1 MEMDEPIDDE
11 LLVQLHARLQRG
23 ETVELEVKEG
33 KSNLPNEIWPTVSAF
48 ANTNGGW
55 IILGMSE
62 VGGEIEITG
71 VKNPEAQIKNFF
83 DILHNPNKLS
93 SPILR
98 DEDVGIVRSGDKR
111 LIVIRVPAAPRK
123 TKPVFINKSPFTG
136 TFIRKHEGDYKCGEG
151 EVTRMMREAS
161 AEDADAVILKGYDLS
176 DLDMASL
183 ARFRRRDLTANPDV
197 HRVGLSDLDYLRS
210 LNAYRRDRHTGQE
223 GLTVTGILLFGTMAA
238 IRDWRGHHRID
249 FRIRDSTDLEQD
261 RWVDRVLWDG
271 NLFGAFETIYP
282 KLVADLPTPFL
293 LLDGVRV
300 TQTDAHVAMREAFV
314 NLLVHAD
321 YSEKQSSLI
330 IKDEQGCSFQNP
342 GNSRVRRL
350 DMVAGNRSDPRN
362 PNLVA
367 AFRYIG
373 LAEEA
378 GSGIPKIVRA
388 WKKLG
393 FRTPDIDVG
402 TERYEFQLKLA
413 RLHLIAPEDRAWLS
427 QLSNVTE
434 QPAHLALVY
443 AREHAT
449 IDNSQLR
456 TISGLLPRGAGKT
469 LKDLRDLGYL
479 TPEGSG
485 RYTRYALSDTLKAS
499 VAEAFIDQGASAA
512 EAWDAACGI
521 SRGESLGR
529 STASMGHTIGHKAE
543 GSENT
548 SSAIGHSEASLGHKD
563 GSAGEGDTSSG
574 HSEPGIGHSE
584 FPLSNSDQASS
595 DTMDADEQLWLDTE
609 LRSPPGFPGSH
620 DDWSKMA
627 RVTEGVRSER
637 RVTGAVLQ
645 AAVLAACALSPASQS
660 ELVQL
665 TGRSRAQIK
674 RAVRPLLETGK
685 LVQTEE
691 VVTHPNQ
698 RYAAG

>member
-11 LLVQLHARLQRG
+11 LLIQLHARLQRG

-55 IILGMSE
+55 IILGMRE
-62 VGGEIEITG
+62 VGGKIEITG

-98 DEDVGIVRSGDKR
+98 DEDVGTVRSGDKR

-123 TKPVFINKSPFTG
+123 TKPIYINKSPFLG
-136 TFIRKHEGDYKCGEG
+136 TYIRKHEGDYKCGEG

-161 AEDADAVILKGYDLS
+161 AEDADAAILKGYDLA
-176 DLDMASL
+176 DLDMGSL
-183 ARFRRRDLTANPDV
+183 TRFRRRDLTANPDA
-197 HRVGLSDLDYLRS
+197 HRAGLSDLDYLRA
-210 LNAYRRDRHTGQE
+210 LNAYRRDRQTGQE

-282 KLVADLPTPFL
+282 KLVADIPTPFL

-300 TQTDAHVAMREAFV
+300 TQTDTHVAMREAFV

-321 YSEKQSSLI
+321 YSEKESSLI
-330 IKDEQGCSFQNP
+330 IRDEQGCFFKNP
-342 GNSRVRRL
+342 GDSRVRRL
-350 DMVAGNRSDPRN
+350 DMMAGNRSDPRN

-413 RLHLIAPEDRAWLS
+413 RLHLIAPEDRAWLA
-427 QLSNVTE
+427 QLPDVHSE
-434 QPAHLALVY
+434 PARLALVY
-443 AREHAT
+443 VREHGQ
-449 IDNSQLR
+449 IDNALLR
-456 TISGLLPRGAGKT
+456 TIAGVLPRTATQT
-469 LKDLRDLGYL
+469 LGELRDREYL
-479 TPEGSG
+479 VAEGSG
-485 RYTRYALSDTLKAS
+485 RYTRYSMSEWLMGIVANIYMDHGVTAEDAWRAAS
-499 VAEAFIDQGASAA
+499 GLAGTTPD
-512 EAWDAACGI
+512 
-521 SRGESLGR
+521 LGD
-529 STASMGHTIGHKAE
+529 IGVE
-543 GSENT
+543 P
-548 SSAIGHSEASLGHKD
+548 GHKD
-563 GSAGEGDTSSG
+563 GELG
-574 HSEPGIGHSE
+574 HSEVEPGHKGGELGHSE
-584 FPLSNSDQASS
+584 VEPGRKPPDPSHNESGQIAQPPSFQGLPATWARMLEVSEGIRRTDRTASP
-595 DTMDADEQLWLDTE
+595 DELPTAIVA
-609 LRSPPGFPGSH
+609 
-620 DDWSKMA
+620 MA
-627 RVTEGVRSER
+627 GIQPVS
-637 RVTGAVLQ
+637 A
-645 AAVLAACALSPASQS
+645 S
-660 ELVQL
+660 ELVVL
-665 TGRSRAQIK
+665 TNRSARHIRRTLAE
-674 RAVRPLLETGK
+674 LLESGRI
-685 LVQTEE
+685 VPTEA
-691 VVTHPNQ
+691 VASHPRQ
-698 RYAAG
+698 RYRLAEGGQVDLEGFRS